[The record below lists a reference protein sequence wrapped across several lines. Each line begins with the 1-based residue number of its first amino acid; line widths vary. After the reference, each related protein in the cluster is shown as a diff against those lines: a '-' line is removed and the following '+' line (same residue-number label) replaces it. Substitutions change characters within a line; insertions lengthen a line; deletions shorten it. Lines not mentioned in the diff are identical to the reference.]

1 MILWSNQSLY
11 CLWIKAIIFW
21 PKPKSNT
28 NITFKNFNLVYA
40 ANDKGLIQCWDV
52 ALTPIYLQL
61 SGEFNT
67 GYILDIGH
75 NINRLPIGLCDMK
88 WCDRNRL
95 QPSFMESMAFNYFLL
110 RFNNGPLA
118 LLRFSGGVL
127 EASGSLGMVSSKIL
141 IVKSIVKAKTL
152 LTNLI
157 FYKKKNHQS
166 LILVPVQNQFANFE
180 ESVAKKYYY

>member
-1 MILWSNQSLY
+1 MDGYILVFVTISKKTYTLVH
-11 CLWIKAIIFW
+11 F
-21 PKPKSNT
+21 
-28 NITFKNFNLVYA
+28 FFNSTLVFA

-110 RFNNGPLA
+110 RFNNGPMA

-127 EASGSLGMVSSKIL
+127 EASGSLGMVSNNITIVIGKI
-141 IVKSIVKAKTL
+141 KSKTL
-152 LTNLI
+152 MINLI
-157 FYKKKNHQS
+157 FFKKKIIS
-166 LILVPVQNQFANFE
+166 L
-180 ESVAKKYYY
+180 